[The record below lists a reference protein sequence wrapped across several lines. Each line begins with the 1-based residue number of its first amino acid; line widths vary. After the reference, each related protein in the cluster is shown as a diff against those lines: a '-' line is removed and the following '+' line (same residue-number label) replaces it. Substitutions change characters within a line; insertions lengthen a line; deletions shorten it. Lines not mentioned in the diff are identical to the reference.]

1 MYAKV
6 GKERQLDKEDFT
18 KRLREIIE
26 NIPGKDILKMDNKQN
41 DFGDL
46 YNLVENG
53 ATQIILTGAQ
63 EQENQTGKRSCQK
76 VCKK

>member
-1 MYAKV
+1 
-6 GKERQLDKEDFT
+6 
-18 KRLREIIE
+18 
-26 NIPGKDILKMDNKQN
+26 MDNKQN

-76 VCKK
+76 VLTKNNKKHLKENDPNSDDQKKMIQTQIIN